1 MSITIYRA
9 SDHYR
14 VLGVDQHADGA
25 AIHRA
30 YRALARRFHPDV
42 TGDDTTMKIVN
53 VAWDVLRDPRRRAV
67 YDQERAPASGT
78 IVAASPTAPVPDDVG
93 PAPGEPFGPVLT
105 YGRYAGWSL
114 GEVGRMDAGY
124 LEWLRHAPGYRWLSD
139 DIDSVLRALEPSPP
153 PPHPPERRQSRGGF
167 ARFASALRG

>member
-1 MSITIYRA
+1 MSVTIYRA

-14 VLGVDQHADGA
+14 VLGVDPRADGA

-30 YRALARRFHPDV
+30 YRDLARRFHPDV

-53 VAWDVLRDPRRRAV
+53 VAWDVLRDPRRRAE
-67 YDQERAPASGT
+67 YDEERAPGSST
-78 IVAASPTAPVPDDVG
+78 IVAPSPTESVSEDVG

-114 GEVGRMDAGY
+114 GEIGRIDVGY

-139 DIDSVLRALEPSPP
+139 DIDTVLKSLEPSPLP
-153 PPHPPERRQSRGGF
+153 PPERQRSRGGF